1 MSKLF
6 KELKVLFKN
15 FVVLFLLSVFMES
28 ASIAHEQNDVY
39 SQTSQQTSSQTES
52 VDENLDHESSK
63 VAVYFF
69 NAKHEHNPNKL
80 TNNIKFNFVS
90 DVVTKPLFLYSF
102 LSQAP

>member
-6 KELKVLFKN
+6 KSLKVLFNN
-15 FVVLFLLSVFMES
+15 FAILFLLSFFMES

-39 SQTSQQTSSQTES
+39 SQTTHQTNSQTDS

-69 NAKHEHNPNKL
+69 NANQDYISNRSNHNNKF
-80 TNNIKFNFVS
+80 IFVN
-90 DVVTKPLFLYSF
+90 DVVTKPFFFYSF

>member
-6 KELKVLFKN
+6 KQLKVLFKN
-15 FVVLFLLSVFMES
+15 FVVLFLFSVFMES

-39 SQTSQQTSSQTES
+39 SQTSQQTNSQTES
-52 VDENLDHESSK
+52 VEENLDHESSK

-69 NAKHEHNPNKL
+69 NVNQEYISNKL
-80 TNNIKFNFVS
+80 TNNNQFNFVS
-90 DVVTKPLFLYSF
+90 HVVTKPFFFYSF

>member
-6 KELKVLFKN
+6 KQIKVLFKN

-28 ASIAHEQNDVY
+28 ASIAHEQNEVY

-63 VAVYFF
+63 VTVYFF
-69 NAKHEHNPNKL
+69 NANHEYTSNRLSHNNKF
-80 TNNIKFNFVS
+80 IFVN
-90 DVVTKPLFLYSF
+90 DVVTKPFFFYSF

>member
-6 KELKVLFKN
+6 KQLKVLFKN
-15 FVVLFLLSVFMES
+15 FAVLFILSMFMES
-28 ASIAHEQNDVY
+28 ATIAHEQNDVY
-39 SQTSQQTSSQTES
+39 SQTSQQTNSQTES

-69 NAKHEHNPNKL
+69 NVNQEYIPNKL
-80 TNNIKFNFVS
+80 TNNNQFNFVS
-90 DVVTKPLFLYSF
+90 HVATKPFFFYSF

>member
-6 KELKVLFKN
+6 KQLKVLFKN

-69 NAKHEHNPNKL
+69 NEKHGHNPNKL

-90 DVVTKPLFLYSF
+90 DVVTKPFFFYSF

>member
-6 KELKVLFKN
+6 KQLKVLFKN

-69 NAKHEHNPNKL
+69 NVNQEYIPNKL
-80 TNNIKFNFVS
+80 TNNNKFNFVS
-90 DVVTKPLFLYSF
+90 HVVTKPFFFYSF

>member
-6 KELKVLFKN
+6 KQLKVLFKN
-15 FVVLFLLSVFMES
+15 FVVLFLLSMFMES

-63 VAVYFF
+63 VAVFF
-69 NAKHEHNPNKL
+69 NAEHEHNPNKL

-90 DVVTKPLFLYSF
+90 DVVTKPFFFYSF